1 MITDKELKIIE
12 LYPAG
17 FPANFARELA
27 VGEFKKS
34 NLDEIFEK
42 IHTMAMKGYTGFT
55 INEDKIDIFCINI
68 LEQLGYSIRKCDND
82 ILINW

>member
-12 LYPAG
+12 LYPAV

-42 IHTMAMKGYTGFT
+42 IYVMVMQGYTGFS
-55 INEDKIDIFCINI
+55 INKDKVDIFCINI
-68 LEQLGYSIRKCDND
+68 LKQLGYDIGKCGDN
-82 ILINW
+82 ILIEW

>member
-1 MITDKELKIIE
+1 MITEKELKIIE
-12 LYPAG
+12 LYPAV

-42 IHTMAMKGYTGFT
+42 IHVMVMKGYTGFS
-55 INEDKIDIFCINI
+55 INKDKVDVFCINI
-68 LEQLGYSIRKCDND
+68 LKQLGYDIGKCGDN
-82 ILINW
+82 ILIEW